1 MVTGIVLNNFKCF
14 ARQEIDLAQLTLF
27 TGLNNSGKSSVFQAI
42 RMISKWRKGIDPILA
57 GYGSLYECKNKNSAA
72 NSSME
77 IVCKFSNKKTSAMRV
92 DFSDTSKP
100 LINSV
105 DEDCEILPLLSYL
118 SADRWGPRVS
128 LPLYIS
134 SNELSNVGDYGE
146 YVLDYLTRHENDIVP
161 PLLRHPNAEGET
173 LEYNVRAWLGEISP
187 NVLFKHASEV
197 LRDSSFATL
206 DGFRPTNT
214 GFGLSYALPIIVTL
228 LGIASSGA
236 NQEGAANPSQ
246 NSCNPLILIENP
258 EAHLHP
264 RGQVK
269 MGMLLAK
276 ASKSGLQVLVESHSD
291 HIFNGLRIAVHGGV
305 LAHDEVKVYFFSRD
319 DVGMSKII
327 SPKMNKDG
335 RIDKWPDGFFDEW
348 DKALDKLL
356 FPSEVTNGI
365 DIQR

>member
-1 MVTGIVLNNFKCF
+1 MISSITLNNFKCF
-14 ARQEIDLAQLTLF
+14 IDKEIKLGQFTLL

-42 RMISKWRKGIDPILA
+42 RMISKWRKGLDPILA
-57 GYGSLYECKNKNSAA
+57 GYGSLFECKNKNSSV
-72 NSSME
+72 NSSMK
-77 IVCKFSNKKTSAMRV
+77 IICKLPNDKLSVMRV

-100 LINSV
+100 QINPI
-105 DEDCEILPLLSYL
+105 DAAYENLPPLSYL

-128 LPLYIS
+128 LPLYTS
-134 SNELSNVGDYGE
+134 SDELSHVGEYGE

-187 NVLFKHASEV
+187 NVIFKHASEV

-228 LGIASSGA
+228 LGTASQGGA
-236 NQEGAANPSQ
+236 EVLINP
-246 NSCNPLILIENP
+246 IVLIENP

-264 RGQVK
+264 SGQVK

-276 ASKSGLQVLVESHSD
+276 AAKTGLQVLVESHSD
-291 HIFNGLRIAVHGGV
+291 HIFNGLRIAVHEGI
-305 LAHDEVKVYFFSRD
+305 LSHEEVKVHFFARNTD
-319 DVGMSKII
+319 GMANIDSL
-327 SPKMNKDG
+327 KMDKDG
-335 RIDKWPDGFFDEW
+335 RIHKWPDGFFDEW

-356 FPSEVTNGI
+356 FPSEVKNGT
-365 DIQR
+365 DI